1 MRLVM
6 SEPLPTVLDATFVA
20 EARTAAALPPA
31 GPPEVAI
38 AGRSN
43 VGKSTLLN
51 SLASRRAL
59 ARTSKT
65 PGRTRGLLF
74 YRLALRLPDG
84 APLEMRLVDLPGYG
98 YAQVS
103 HDERK
108 SWQKLVEGYV
118 EGRATLRLFVVLVD
132 ARRGIEEEE
141 RQLLEWLRSL
151 GTPYHVVVT
160 KSDKLRASER
170 GSLRDRTRAAL
181 GQGGPPVSLVS
192 GQTGDGMPELWR
204 AIARAVVD

>member
-1 MRLVM
+1 
-6 SEPLPTVLDATFVA
+6 
-20 EARTAAALPPA
+20 
-31 GPPEVAI
+31 
-38 AGRSN
+38 
-43 VGKSTLLN
+43 
-51 SLASRRAL
+51 
-59 ARTSKT
+59 
-65 PGRTRGLLF
+65 
-74 YRLALRLPDG
+74 
-84 APLEMRLVDLPGYG
+84 MRLVDLPGYG

-141 RQLLEWLRSL
+141 RQLLDWLRSL
-151 GTPYHVVVT
+151 GTPHHLVVT
-160 KSDKLRASER
+160 KADKLRAGER

-181 GQGGPPVSLVS
+181 GQGGPPVALLS
-192 GQTGDGMPELWR
+192 GETGDGVPELWR